1 MVANSDTIFFISVT
15 VLISIF
21 VSLQI
26 FLDISDI
33 RKHRLGKNHS
43 SGKSKSNL
51 ALDKSITSALIVHE
65 LVLLGLVAEI
75 KSRPSYYKRKH
86 KVTLSDILNDLSARI
101 EQWLQSWLNAAVLI
115 GVVLMMTG
123 LVWLLRPTDRAV
135 LIMYLVAF
143 YVFTVFLA
151 QTRLKRFIL
160 IDNINLLL
168 IAPLGLLMNLAV
180 VVYTFALVLI
190 KAVRRLIKRLSL
202 SGNGA
207 NYNH

>member
-1 MVANSDTIFFISVT
+1 
-15 VLISIF
+15 
-21 VSLQI
+21 
-26 FLDISDI
+26 
-33 RKHRLGKNHS
+33 
-43 SGKSKSNL
+43 
-51 ALDKSITSALIVHE
+51 
-65 LVLLGLVAEI
+65 
-75 KSRPSYYKRKH
+75 
-86 KVTLSDILNDLSARI
+86 
-101 EQWLQSWLNAAVLI
+101 
-115 GVVLMMTG
+115 MMTG